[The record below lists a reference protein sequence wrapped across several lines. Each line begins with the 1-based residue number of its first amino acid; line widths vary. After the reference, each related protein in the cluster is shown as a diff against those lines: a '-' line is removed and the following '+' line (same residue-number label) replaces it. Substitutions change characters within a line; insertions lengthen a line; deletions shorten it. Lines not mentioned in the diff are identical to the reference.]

1 MKKLSNNGVLLFRTQ
16 LYLAFLPLTVLPLAI
31 VGYFSYTIA
40 SQALQTRSIANVG
53 QISSLANQNLDST
66 VQQAIQL
73 AKTPLYDAPFQQII
87 TYYSQHPE
95 VNAETIDFQ
104 NTQYIRNFALN
115 ILIHNNNI
123 ASVDI
128 YTLGT
133 AVFSESFYGLQPL
146 SDWRSQP
153 WFATLIRVP
162 THTLILPTHPL
173 QGDPQ
178 AEFGNRSVF
187 SIAQAV
193 VNTNTFQPVGVIMIN
208 ISTQQAIER
217 IINSFVQ
224 DPNTLF
230 LIYAPN
236 AQKIYITPQ
245 RNGSGEDSREQD
257 ALHDVAQQALQQG
270 KNQITWKQTAYFLSR
285 STSSPLGL
293 TIITLVPSASLTK
306 DIEAIK
312 QITFLMICLTIIAIL
327 GSSFFLVTRLSRQIT
342 QLRHLMMQVAT
353 GNLDV
358 RFQSQGRGEIALLG
372 QNFNQMVIHLKQL
385 IQDNYESQLQRKKAE
400 LAALQSQLN
409 PHFLYNILGTFQ
421 MLALVAGQKRL
432 ANMSYSLGQLMRYA
446 LGADTLVDLGQELA
460 HAQHFLSL
468 IKERYEERLH
478 ILVQIPEELLGY
490 KMPKFTLQPLIE
502 NAIYHGIDPKIEG
515 GTVQIRGYQCEQQLV
530 VEIIDDGV
538 GMAMIDLQH
547 WQEAL
552 RYESNIWQRSK
563 HIGILN
569 VQGQIQRL
577 FGPAYG
583 LTIEAGEGC
592 GLKVILSLPL
602 CE

>member
-1 MKKLSNNGVLLFRTQ
+1 
-16 LYLAFLPLTVLPLAI
+16 
-31 VGYFSYTIA
+31 
-40 SQALQTRSIANVG
+40 
-53 QISSLANQNLDST
+53 
-66 VQQAIQL
+66 
-73 AKTPLYDAPFQQII
+73 
-87 TYYSQHPE
+87 
-95 VNAETIDFQ
+95 
-104 NTQYIRNFALN
+104 
-115 ILIHNNNI
+115 
-123 ASVDI
+123 
-128 YTLGT
+128 
-133 AVFSESFYGLQPL
+133 
-146 SDWRSQP
+146 
-153 WFATLIRVP
+153 
-162 THTLILPTHPL
+162 
-173 QGDPQ
+173 
-178 AEFGNRSVF
+178 
-187 SIAQAV
+187 
-193 VNTNTFQPVGVIMIN
+193 
-208 ISTQQAIER
+208 
-217 IINSFVQ
+217 
-224 DPNTLF
+224 
-230 LIYAPN
+230 
-236 AQKIYITPQ
+236 
-245 RNGSGEDSREQD
+245 
-257 ALHDVAQQALQQG
+257 
-270 KNQITWKQTAYFLSR
+270 
-285 STSSPLGL
+285 
-293 TIITLVPSASLTK
+293 VPSASQTK

-312 QITFLMICLTIIAIL
+312 QVTFLMICLTILAIL
-327 GSSFFLVTRLSRQIT
+327 GSSFFLVTRLSHQIT

-358 RFQSQGRGEIALLG
+358 RFQSQGRGEVALLG

-468 IKERYEERLH
+468 MKERYEERLH
-478 ILVQIPEELLGY
+478 IIVQIPEELLGY

-515 GTVQIRGYQCEQQLV
+515 GAVQIRGYQREQQLV

-547 WQEAL
+547 LQEAL

-583 LTIEAGEGC
+583 LTIEAGEEC

-602 CE
+602 CESMPECE

>member
-73 AKTPLYDAPFQQII
+73 AKTPLYDAQFQQII

-95 VNAETIDFQ
+95 VNAGTIDFQ

-146 SDWRSQP
+146 SGWRSQP
-153 WFATLIRVP
+153 WFTTLLHAP
-162 THTLILPTHPL
+162 THTLILPTHTL

-178 AEFGNRSVF
+178 AEFGYRSVF
-187 SIAQAV
+187 SVAQV
-193 VNTNTFQPVGVIMIN
+193 IVNTSTFQPVGVIMIN
-208 ISTQQAIER
+208 INTQQAIER

-245 RNGSGEDSREQD
+245 RNDSGEENREQE

-270 KNQITWKQTAYFLSR
+270 S
-285 STSSPLGL
+285 
-293 TIITLVPSASLTK
+293 
-306 DIEAIK
+306 
-312 QITFLMICLTIIAIL
+312 
-327 GSSFFLVTRLSRQIT
+327 
-342 QLRHLMMQVAT
+342 
-353 GNLDV
+353 
-358 RFQSQGRGEIALLG
+358 
-372 QNFNQMVIHLKQL
+372 
-385 IQDNYESQLQRKKAE
+385 
-400 LAALQSQLN
+400 
-409 PHFLYNILGTFQ
+409 
-421 MLALVAGQKRL
+421 
-432 ANMSYSLGQLMRYA
+432 
-446 LGADTLVDLGQELA
+446 
-460 HAQHFLSL
+460 
-468 IKERYEERLH
+468 
-478 ILVQIPEELLGY
+478 
-490 KMPKFTLQPLIE
+490 
-502 NAIYHGIDPKIEG
+502 
-515 GTVQIRGYQCEQQLV
+515 
-530 VEIIDDGV
+530 
-538 GMAMIDLQH
+538 
-547 WQEAL
+547 
-552 RYESNIWQRSK
+552 
-563 HIGILN
+563 
-569 VQGQIQRL
+569 
-577 FGPAYG
+577 
-583 LTIEAGEGC
+583 

-602 CE
+602 CENMPESE